1 MIFRGVLRRR
11 ERRYRCWGI
20 CHCIIIKH
28 NEIVVVKHN
37 EIVVVKH
44 NEIVVVF
51 LVDEVTQELVDN
63 RSPARLRQLCPGASR
78 NEKMGRILPLIII
91 RNPHEGDKETGQ
103 CC

>member
-37 EIVVVKH
+37 EIVVVK
-44 NEIVVVF
+44 
-51 LVDEVTQELVDN
+51 LVDEVTQELVDD
-63 RSPARLRQLCPGASR
+63 RSPARLRQLCGHS
-78 NEKMGRILPLIII
+78 NGTSDGR
-91 RNPHEGDKETGQ
+91 EEETK
-103 CC
+103 

>member
-20 CHCIIIKH
+20 CHCIII
-28 NEIVVVKHN
+28 
-37 EIVVVKH
+37 KH